1 MKTYHHTLIL
11 LFFSL
16 SCITAQTLPEE
27 VALNEALRYGQEHNR
42 QILNANRE
50 VQRAYKERWSTIA
63 IGLPQITANAD
74 YQNFL
79 ELPTSLIP
87 AQFFGGN
94 EGEFAEVQFG
104 TPQTMTAGVTLQ
116 QLIFD
121 GSYFVGLEASTV
133 YLDISKN
140 ILEKTALEVK
150 RNIVSTYS
158 SILLLDE
165 NILFLEQNKQTLEA
179 NLEEVRSLFRNG
191 FEEEESIE
199 QLRLTLASVTTQ
211 LRYARN
217 TKKIT
222 LNMLKLL
229 MGFPTEAPLKLS
241 DTLET
246 LTTEGLFEQDYQTDL
261 SIENN
266 IDLKIAQNNLRSES
280 LLFKYEKSKNMPRLA
295 AFINGNY
302 TGNSETFSFTDSEQ
316 KWFGAA
322 LVGLNLQVPIF
333 SSNLKRAQSQ
343 KAKIAIEQAETE
355 LEETQQRVSIEAEA
369 AANEYTL
376 AVETYFTNK
385 ENLAL
390 ASRIEEKNQAKYFE
404 GMASAFELRQAQLQ
418 LYSAQ
423 NNYIASIQN
432 VIQKK
437 LTLEILLNPTEELK
451 L

>member
-355 LEETQQRVSIEAEA
+355 LEETQQRVSIEVEA
-369 AANEYTL
+369 AVNEYTL

-390 ASRIEEKNQAKYFE
+390 ASRIEEKNRAKYFE

-437 LTLEILLNPTEELK
+437 LTLEILLNPTEE
-451 L
+451 